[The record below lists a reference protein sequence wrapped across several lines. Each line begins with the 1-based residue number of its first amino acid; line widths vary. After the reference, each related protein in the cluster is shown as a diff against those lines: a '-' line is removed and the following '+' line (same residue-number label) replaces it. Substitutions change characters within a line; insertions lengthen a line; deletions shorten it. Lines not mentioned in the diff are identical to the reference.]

1 MAPNDPVVAAP
12 KWPRLIQNT
21 VSFLGIIVAL
31 TSLACILFLFV
42 IDSFSELPNP
52 YIGIFAYIVLPGVLI
67 VGILIIIAGM
77 LRERRWRRKH
87 APGEVP
93 KYPRLDF
100 NDPRQRAAATGIVV
114 FGVVFAMLSAIGSY
128 RAYEYSDSVQF
139 CGTLCH
145 GVMNPE
151 YTAYLNSPHARVA
164 CVDCHVGSGAGWYVR
179 SKLSGAYQLYAYSF
193 NKYPRPIKTP
203 VANLR
208 PAQDTCEQC
217 HWPRKFHGQ
226 QLRAVTHYAS
236 DEKNTPRQIRM
247 LIKTGG
253 GDPETGLATGIHWH
267 MNIANEITYVTTDAQ
282 HQVIPWMRV
291 RSQDGKVT
299 EYMAKDANLTPQQI
313 ESMPKHRMDC
323 VSCHNRPSHI
333 YVPPERSVDQSL
345 LAARLDPGMPFIK
358 QQAVAAL
365 AASYNDTDAAM
376 KGIAKSLTDFYASR
390 PEVPREKVEGAI
402 KEVQR
407 IYSVT
412 IFPEMKTDWRTH
424 PNNIGHF
431 YSPGCYRCHDDNH
444 VNNAGKAVSR
454 DCQICH
460 TILEQEK
467 GPAAPAH
474 AVQGVGFEHPIDLG
488 DLRAVNCTDCHTG
501 AGQ

>member
-1 MAPNDPVVAAP
+1 
-12 KWPRLIQNT
+12 
-21 VSFLGIIVAL
+21 
-31 TSLACILFLFV
+31 
-42 IDSFSELPNP
+42 
-52 YIGIFAYIVLPGVLI
+52 
-67 VGILIIIAGM
+67 
-77 LRERRWRRKH
+77 
-87 APGEVP
+87 
-93 KYPRLDF
+93 
-100 NDPRQRAAATGIVV
+100 
-114 FGVVFAMLSAIGSY
+114 
-128 RAYEYSDSVQF
+128 
-139 CGTLCH
+139 
-145 GVMNPE
+145 
-151 YTAYLNSPHARVA
+151 
-164 CVDCHVGSGAGWYVR
+164 
-179 SKLSGAYQLYAYSF
+179 
-193 NKYPRPIKTP
+193 
-203 VANLR
+203 
-208 PAQDTCEQC
+208 
-217 HWPRKFHGQ
+217 
-226 QLRAVTHYAS
+226 
-236 DEKNTPRQIRM
+236 
-247 LIKTGG
+247 
-253 GDPETGLATGIHWH
+253 
-267 MNIANEITYVTTDAQ
+267 
-282 HQVIPWMRV
+282 
-291 RSQDGKVT
+291 
-299 EYMAKDANLTPQQI
+299 
-313 ESMPKHRMDC
+313 MDC

-365 AASYNDTDAAM
+365 AGSYADTDAAM
-376 KGIAKSLTDFYASR
+376 KGISKSLTDFYASR

-444 VNNAGKAVSR
+444 VNNAGRAVSR